1 MQKGL
6 FPTVKEVIASM
17 ELTQLKYFKT
27 VAQIGR
33 IAEAAQSLFI
43 SAPALSTSI
52 SRLEKEL
59 GVQLFDRTGNR
70 IVLNQQGQIFLRY
83 VNQIFSNLECA
94 KTEMKQSLMHQ
105 GQHVSI
111 ASVAS
116 AQWVNLITAFS
127 QENPHFTLSCTS
139 LTRAELSGSGMQ
151 AQHTFLFAS
160 DEDVPPFF
168 LNELDSTELFKDYPV
183 IMVHPDHPLASKKE
197 IDLRELVDETIFL
210 PMQNYPL
217 YNHLVKLFEVNEIPF
232 PAGNA
237 YSHLTSQQ
245 MVANNLGI
253 GFSSMHTVRTPTLP
267 LQYLRIHNPYDSW
280 SCSMY
285 WRKNH
290 IFTDDE
296 IIFKEFVEG
305 FYQ

>member
-1 MQKGL
+1 
-6 FPTVKEVIASM
+6 M
-17 ELTQLKYFKT
+17 ELIQLKYFKT
-27 VAQIGR
+27 VAQCGKIS
-33 IAEAAQSLFI
+33 EAAQSLFI

-70 IVLNQQGQIFLRY
+70 IALNPQGQIFLRY

-94 KTEMKQSLMHQ
+94 KTELKQSLMHQ
-105 GQHVSI
+105 GKHISI

-116 AQWVNLITAFS
+116 AQWVDLITAFS

-139 LTRAELSGSGMQ
+139 LTQTELSGSGLQ
-151 AQHTFLFAS
+151 AQHNFLFAAE
-160 DEDVPPFF
+160 EDIPAIY
-168 LNELDSTELFKDYPV
+168 LNELDSTPLFQDYPV
-183 IMVHPDHPLASKKE
+183 IMVHPEHPLAQRKQV
-197 IDLRELVDETIFL
+197 DLQELQDETIFL

-217 YNHLVKLFEVNEIPF
+217 YNHLVMLFEANDIPF

-237 YSHLTSQQ
+237 YSHLMSQQ

-253 GFSSMHTVRTPTLP
+253 AFASMHTVRTPALP
-267 LQYLRIHNPYDSW
+267 LQYIPISNPCTPW
-280 SCSMY
+280 TCCMY

-290 IFTDDE
+290 VFTEDE
-296 IIFKEFVEG
+296 VVFKEFVEG
-305 FYQ
+305 FYRVR